1 MVKTFQNISINC
13 DIIVI
18 FLLAIFLYILQDI
31 FIIPFQKLRPI
42 VSKNEDSKINN
53 NLQRYMNNEQ

>member
-31 FIIPFQKLRPI
+31 FIIPFQMLRPI
-42 VSKNEDSKINN
+42 VSKNEDGK
-53 NLQRYMNNEQ
+53 MNNIYNDK

>member
-1 MVKTFQNISINC
+1 MVKTFQNFSINC

-18 FLLAIFLYILQDI
+18 FLLATFLYILQDI
-31 FIIPFQKLRPI
+31 FIIPFQKLIPI

-53 NLQRYMNNEQ
+53 IYNDI

>member
-31 FIIPFQKLRPI
+31 FIIPFQKLIPI

-53 NLQRYMNNEQ
+53 IYNDI

>member
-31 FIIPFQKLRPI
+31 FIIPFQMLRPI
-42 VSKNEDSKINN
+42 VSKNEDCKINN
-53 NLQRYMNNEQ
+53 EQ

>member
-31 FIIPFQKLRPI
+31 FIIPFQMLRPI
-42 VSKNEDSKINN
+42 VSKNEDGKINN
-53 NLQRYMNNEQ
+53 EQ

>member
-31 FIIPFQKLRPI
+31 FIIPFQMLRPI
-42 VSKNEDSKINN
+42 VSKNEDGK
-53 NLQRYMNNEQ
+53 MNNIYNDI